1 MNPSVHSQAPLTL
14 LDKIWN
20 RHVVAEDGGE
30 LLLHVDR
37 ALIHEGASH
46 AFIKL
51 EQEGRTVARPQ
62 QVFAFN
68 DHYVP
73 TTGRDK
79 GIAGIANAEIRNMV
93 IQLQTNAVRH
103 GITLFGMDD
112 PRQGILHIVPPEQG
126 ITQPAL
132 LICGADSHT
141 ATHGAFGC
149 LAFGIGASDMMHV
162 MATQTLWQRRQKSMR
177 ITIEGEPGFGIS
189 PKDIILAIIA
199 KIGVDGGTGHI
210 IEYAGSTFR
219 AMSMEGRMTVC
230 NMSIEAGARAGMV
243 APDDTT
249 YAYLHN
255 RPYAPKG
262 AQWDAAMAL
271 WRQLPS
277 DAGARFDRDVSL
289 NAADIAPMVTWGTNP
304 QQGAPVTGVVPDP
317 RAIQDPLTAQE
328 VASAIDYQALTPG
341 MALSDIQVDRVF
353 IGSCT
358 NGRIEDIRAA
368 AAVARLGKAVVP
380 AWVVPGSQLVK
391 RQAEKEGLDAI
402 FTAAGFEWR
411 EPGCSLCTAI
421 NGDQL
426 RPGERCASTSNR
438 NFKGRQGTGGRTH
451 LVSPAMAAAAAL
463 KGRLTDV
470 RDLLKNA

>member
-1 MNPSVHSQAPLTL
+1 MLEAPAPRTL
-14 LDKIWN
+14 VEKIWN
-20 RHVVAEDGGE
+20 RHVMAEDGGE
-30 LLLHVDR
+30 LLLYVDR

-46 AFIKL
+46 AFDRL
-51 EQEGRTVARPQ
+51 QQEGRTVARPK
-62 QVFAFN
+62 QVFAFT

-73 TTGRDK
+73 TTGRGQ
-79 GIAGIANAEIRNMV
+79 GIAGIANSEIRNMV
-93 IQLQTNAVRH
+93 IQLQNNAARH
-103 GITLFGMDD
+103 GIALFGIDD

-126 ITQPAL
+126 ITQPGL

-149 LAFGIGASDMMHV
+149 LAFGIGASEMMHV
-162 MATQTLWQRRQKSMR
+162 MATQSLWQRPQKSMR
-177 ITIEGEPGFGIS
+177 ITIDGALGFGIA
-189 PKDIILAIIA
+189 PKDLILAIIA
-199 KIGVDGGTGHI
+199 RIGVDGGTGHI
-210 IEYAGSTFR
+210 IEYAGSTVR
-219 AMSMEGRMTVC
+219 TMSMEGRMTVC

-243 APDDTT
+243 APDETT
-249 YAYLHN
+249 FAYLRD

-271 WRQLPS
+271 WQRLPS
-277 DAGARFDRDVSL
+277 DEGARFDREVTMR
-289 NAADIAPMVTWGTNP
+289 AADVAPMVTWGTNP
-304 QQGAPVTGVVPDP
+304 AQGAAVTGVVPDP
-317 RAIQDPLTAQE
+317 RDVLDAITAQE
-328 VASAIDYQALTPG
+328 MASAIDYQGLTPG
-341 MALSDIQVDRVF
+341 MALADIEVDKVF

-358 NGRIEDIRAA
+358 NSRIEDLRAA
-368 AAVARLGKAVVP
+368 AAVAKLGKAVVP
-380 AWVVPGSQLVK
+380 AWVVPGSQVVK
-391 RQAEKEGLDAI
+391 RQAEKEKEGLDAI
-402 FTAAGFEWR
+402 FRHAGFEWR

-470 RDLLKNA
+470 RDLLKKR